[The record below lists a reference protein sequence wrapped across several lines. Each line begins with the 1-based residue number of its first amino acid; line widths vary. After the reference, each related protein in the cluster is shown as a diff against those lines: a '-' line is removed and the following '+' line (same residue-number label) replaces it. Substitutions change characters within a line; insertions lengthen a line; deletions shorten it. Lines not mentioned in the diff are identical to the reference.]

1 MIPINIELTII
12 LGSHTCTWQRA
23 MEDKNVQFYQLR
35 TDSSAF
41 WACILALVPFMPVAS
56 HITLHKM
63 YCYLFSAGKAEH
75 S

>member
-35 TDSSAF
+35 TDGSAF
-41 WACILALVPFMPVAS
+41 WVWALVPIMPVAS
-56 HITLHKM
+56 GITTLHKM
-63 YCYLFSAGKAEH
+63 YCYLFSAGKTEH

>member
-12 LGSHTCTWQRA
+12 LGSHACTWQRA
-23 MEDKNVQFYQLR
+23 MEDKNLQFYQLR

-41 WACILALVPFMPVAS
+41 WVWALVPIMPPAS
-56 HITLHKM
+56 GTLHKM
-63 YCYLFSAGKAEH
+63 YCYLFSAGKTEH

>member
-23 MEDKNVQFYQLR
+23 MEDKNIQFYHLR

-41 WACILALVPFMPVAS
+41 WVWTLVPIMPVAS
-56 HITLHKM
+56 RITLQKM
-63 YCYLFSAGKAEH
+63 YCYLFSAGKTEH

>member
-1 MIPINIELTII
+1 MIPINIGLTII

-35 TDSSAF
+35 TGSSAF
-41 WACILALVPFMPVAS
+41 WVCALVPIMPVAS
-56 HITLHKM
+56 DIALHKM
-63 YCYLFSAGKAEH
+63 YCYPFLAGKTEH